1 MRSKA
6 SMEFR
11 TCSSKK
17 AYTTLEEARA
27 VARIRSRECGYPLYV
42 YHCRL
47 CNHKHLTKHM
57 PLHIERQQLQHQLD
71 LIDARI
77 AAQNKVLFLIQGAL
91 KSMFDSRVK

>member
-17 AYTTLEEARA
+17 AYGTLEEAKA
-27 VARIRSRECGYPLYV
+27 VARLRSRAEGFPIYV

-47 CNHKHLTKHM
+47 CNHKHLTKHV

-77 AAQNKVLFLIQGAL
+77 EAQNKVLFLIQAAL
-91 KSMFDSRVK
+91 KRL